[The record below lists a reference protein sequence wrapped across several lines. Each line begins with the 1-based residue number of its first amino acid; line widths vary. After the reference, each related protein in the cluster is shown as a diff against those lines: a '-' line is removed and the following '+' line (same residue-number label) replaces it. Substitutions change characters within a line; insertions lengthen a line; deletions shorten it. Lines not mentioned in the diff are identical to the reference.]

1 MRKICVVITARPSY
15 SRVKSMLI
23 ALKNSES
30 VKLDLVV
37 MASALSDRYG
47 TAVDYIEKDGF
58 EISDKLYTLLE
69 GADIKSAPKTT
80 ALGILELTT
89 LFDRIKPDI
98 VVTIADRYETIAT
111 AIVASFMNIT
121 LVHIQGGEVTG
132 NIDEKVRHS
141 ITKLADYHMVA
152 SQDAAERVKKMGEI
166 PDNIFVTGC
175 PSIDLAIGIKELDF
189 NPYQKYGGVGSVDD
203 YTSKGYIIVM
213 QHPVTNEIG
222 DAIKQIEETIRAVN
236 TLNIPILWFWP
247 NVDSGSDLISKTL
260 RVYRENGHFKHVH
273 FFKNMEPI
281 DFLKLLKSAI
291 CIIGNSSVGIRESSF
306 LGTYAI
312 NIGTRQNRRERA
324 PNVIDVDYDHMQIE
338 SAVKKIINSNPP
350 KSSNIYGDGFAGK
363 RIAEIIEKIE
373 LITHKTIE
381 Y

>member
-15 SRVKSMLI
+15 SRVKSMLY
-23 ALKNSES
+23 ALKKSKY

-47 TAVDYIEKDGF
+47 TAVDFIEKDGF

-69 GADIKSAPKTT
+69 GSDIKSAPKTT

-89 LFDRIKPDI
+89 LFDRIKPDM

-111 AIVASFMNIT
+111 AIAASFMNIT

-152 SQDAAERVKKMGEI
+152 SQDAADRVKKMGEI
-166 PDNIFVTGC
+166 PENIFITGC
-175 PSIDLAIGIKELDF
+175 PSIDLAIGVNELDF
-189 NPYQKYGGVGSVDD
+189 DPHQKYGGVGSIDD
-203 YTSKGYIIVM
+203 ISKGYIIVM
-213 QHPVTNEIG
+213 QHPVTNEIS
-222 DAIKQIEETIRAVN
+222 DAKKQIEETIRAVN
-236 TLNIPILWFWP
+236 NLNIPTFWFWP

-260 RVYRENGHFKHVH
+260 RVYRENGKFNHVH

-281 DFLKLLKSAI
+281 DFLKLLKNAI
-291 CIIGNSSVGIRESSF
+291 CIIGNSSAGIRESAF

-312 NIGTRQNRRERA
+312 NVGTRQNRRERA
-324 PNVIDVDYDHMQIE
+324 ANVIDVDYDHVQIE
-338 SAVKKIINSNPP
+338 TAVKKIINSEPLG
-350 KSSNIYGDGFAGK
+350 SSNIYGDGTAGK
-363 RIAEIIEKIE
+363 RIAGILETVE
-373 LITHKTIE
+373 LINHKTIA

>member
-1 MRKICVVITARPSY
+1 
-15 SRVKSMLI
+15 
-23 ALKNSES
+23 
-30 VKLDLVV
+30 
-37 MASALSDRYG
+37 
-47 TAVDYIEKDGF
+47 
-58 EISDKLYTLLE
+58 
-69 GADIKSAPKTT
+69 
-80 ALGILELTT
+80 
-89 LFDRIKPDI
+89 
-98 VVTIADRYETIAT
+98 
-111 AIVASFMNIT
+111 
-121 LVHIQGGEVTG
+121 
-132 NIDEKVRHS
+132 
-141 ITKLADYHMVA
+141 
-152 SQDAAERVKKMGEI
+152 
-166 PDNIFVTGC
+166 
-175 PSIDLAIGIKELDF
+175 
-189 NPYQKYGGVGSVDD
+189 
-203 YTSKGYIIVM
+203 M

-260 RVYRENGHFKHVH
+260 RVYRENGDFKHVH

>member
-260 RVYRENGHFKHVH
+260 RVYRENGDFKHVH

>member
-1 MRKICVVITARPSY
+1 
-15 SRVKSMLI
+15 MLI

-260 RVYRENGHFKHVH
+260 RVYRENGDFKHVH

>member
-1 MRKICVVITARPSY
+1 
-15 SRVKSMLI
+15 MLI
-23 ALKNSES
+23 ELKNSES

-69 GADIKSAPKTT
+69 GSDIKSAPKTT

-111 AIVASFMNIT
+111 AIAASFMNIT

-189 NPYQKYGGVGSVDD
+189 NPHQKYGGVGSIDD
-203 YTSKGYIIVM
+203 ISKGFIIVM

-222 DAIKQIEETIRAVN
+222 DAKKQIEETIRAVN
-236 TLNIPILWFWP
+236 ALNIPTFWFWP
-247 NVDSGSDLISKTL
+247 NVDSGSDVISKTL
-260 RVYRENGHFKHVH
+260 RVYRENGDFKNVH

-291 CIIGNSSVGIRESSF
+291 CIIGNSSVGIRESAF

-324 PNVIDVDYDHMQIE
+324 ANVIDVDYDHIQIE
-338 SAVKKIINSNPP
+338 TAVKKIINSEPLG
-350 KSSNIYGDGFAGK
+350 SSNIYGDGSAGK
-363 RIAEIIEKIE
+363 RIAGILETVE
-373 LITHKTIE
+373 LINHKTIT